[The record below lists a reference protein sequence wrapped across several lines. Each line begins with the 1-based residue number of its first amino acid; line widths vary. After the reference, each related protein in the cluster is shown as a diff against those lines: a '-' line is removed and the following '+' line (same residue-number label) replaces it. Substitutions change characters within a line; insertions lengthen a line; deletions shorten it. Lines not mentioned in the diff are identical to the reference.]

1 FSGFWMMLYQ
11 LWDFMPNFYSD
22 WTDSSGLVAANSWLP
37 NAWIQSTPRGL
48 QLKQEIALDLNAVMI
63 VCFVVVMSFIVRRM
77 PVLRAMTIG
86 IVIATIGTMVYGT
99 SSSVYAV
106 FLGIL
111 LFSLGQMLTGP
122 KKTEYFSLIAPP
134 GKKALYLGYVNI
146 PIAIGQASGAKI
158 VGAVYGKTGEKA
170 TLALRYLAE
179 KTDHHGPGTWDGK
192 VESLAAFVGV

>member
-37 NAWIQSTPRGL
+37 NAWIQSTARGL

-63 VCFVVVMSFIVRRM
+63 VLFVVVMSFIVRRM

-86 IVIATIGTMVYGT
+86 IVIATAGTLVYGT
-99 SSSVYAV
+99 SPSVYVV
-106 FLGIL
+106 FLGII
-111 LFSLGQMLTGP
+111 LFSLGEMLTGP

-146 PIAIGQASGAKI
+146 PVAIGQASGAKI
-158 VGAVYGKTGEKA
+158 VGTLYGSWGEKA
-170 TLALRYLAE
+170 NLALKYLAE
-179 KTDHHGPGTWDGK
+179 KTEHHGPGTWDGNMDT
-192 VESLAAFVGV
+192 LATFV